1 MYLAFY
7 KVTGYGKKLQS
18 MSSST
23 CTIATLRTL
32 PLSPIAKEDNAI
44 TAGPAM
50 NFSPM
55 ATIVIRVPQAIILGR
70 DAMKRPND
78 DMSSK
83 HKESN

>member
-1 MYLAFY
+1 MY
-7 KVTGYGKKLQS
+7 VC
-18 MSSST
+18 T

-78 DMSSK
+78 MSSK

>member
-1 MYLAFY
+1 MCLAFY
-7 KVTGYGKKLQS
+7 NSILKSQGMERNYIVVCMYMQLC
-18 MSSST
+18 T

-70 DAMKRPND
+70 DAMKRPN
-78 DMSSK
+78 
-83 HKESN
+83 E